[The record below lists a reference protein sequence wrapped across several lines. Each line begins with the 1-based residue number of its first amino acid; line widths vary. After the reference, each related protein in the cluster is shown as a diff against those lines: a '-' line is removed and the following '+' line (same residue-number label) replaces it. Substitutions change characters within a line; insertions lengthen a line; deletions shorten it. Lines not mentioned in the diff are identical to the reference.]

1 MQYLLERIRRNLV
14 GLLGFIQ
21 RDMQQSGFRP
31 VAFELRIDDRPDPDN
46 PDAPT
51 VPPVELTGPSGH
63 TIRVVGTVDRVDAM
77 QLNGHTYLRVVDYK
91 TGSRRFDLREVFV
104 GLDCQ
109 MLLYLFTLER
119 NGGKLFPNPRAAG
132 VEYLWADPSPTTEDR
147 PDPDASAAPPAYP
160 LEGLLLQGR
169 EHLRRHGRAPAPA
182 TLCRCPSTPRTARSG
197 RPPPP
202 AWRMRTSLPAS
213 ATIWTSC
220 CGRCPSGLYGG
231 QIAAEPFVPGGR
243 TPCAYCDYR
252 AVCRHAD
259 GEGERTADLPADPF
273 AAPKPGAGEPAR

>member
-1 MQYLLERIRRNLV
+1 MQYVLDRIRRNLV

-147 PDPDASAAPPAYP
+147 PDLDASAAPPAYP
-160 LEGLLLQGR
+160 LEGLLLQDESVYGAMDVRRTGDFVPLSFNPKDGKVRPSSASRLADADKLARIRDHLDKLLR
-169 EHLRRHGRAPAPA
+169 EMSER
-182 TLCRCPSTPRTARSG
+182 
-197 RPPPP
+197 
-202 AWRMRTSLPAS
+202 
-213 ATIWTSC
+213 
-220 CGRCPSGLYGG
+220 LYGG